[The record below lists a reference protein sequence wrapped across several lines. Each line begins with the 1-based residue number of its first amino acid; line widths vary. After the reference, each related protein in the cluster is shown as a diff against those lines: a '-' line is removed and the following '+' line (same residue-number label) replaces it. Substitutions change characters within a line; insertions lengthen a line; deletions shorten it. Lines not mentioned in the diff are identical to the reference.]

1 MKILR
6 FEKFGASK
14 YGIFDPTS
22 NQIRELSGTP
32 YGSIN
37 LADPTHRIEDVKIL
51 PPTEGGK
58 VIGVALNFRDH
69 AKELG
74 RKIPDEPLI
83 FFKPNSAL
91 IGHGD
96 NIILPKS
103 CGRVDYEGEL
113 GVVIGRKGKSIPEDE
128 ARKYILGYTCFNDVT
143 ARDLQAKDTLF
154 GRAKG
159 FDTFAPAGPCVE
171 TDIEPDDLPIKVY
184 VNGNLKQ
191 DGSTRKM
198 IFDVYT
204 LIAFISDIMT
214 LYPGDMIATGT
225 PPGVGALKPDDI
237 VEVEIEGIGR
247 LANKVAHFL
256 ETTES

>member
-6 FEKFGASK
+6 FEKFGTAK
-14 YGIFDPTS
+14 YGILDSTM
-22 NQIRELSGTP
+22 NQIRELSGKP

-37 LADPTHRIEDVKIL
+37 IAELVHKIEDVKIL
-51 PPTEGGK
+51 PPSEGGK
-58 VIGVALNFRDH
+58 VIGVALNYRDH

-83 FFKPNSAL
+83 FFKPTSAL

-96 NIILPKS
+96 TIVLPQS

-113 GVVIGRKGKSIPEDE
+113 AVIIGRKGKSIPEDE
-128 ARKYILGYTCFNDVT
+128 ARKHILGYSCFNDIT
-143 ARDLQAKDTLF
+143 ARDLQTKDTLF
-154 GRAKG
+154 ARAKG
-159 FDTFAPAGPCVE
+159 FDTFAPVGPYVE
-171 TDIEPDDLPIKVY
+171 TDIEPDDLRIKVF

-204 LIAFISDIMT
+204 LIHFISSIMT
-214 LYPGDMIATGT
+214 LYPGDIIATGT
-225 PPGVGALKPDDI
+225 PPGVGPLKPEDI

-247 LANKVAHFL
+247 LANKVVHFL
-256 ETTES
+256 EKVES